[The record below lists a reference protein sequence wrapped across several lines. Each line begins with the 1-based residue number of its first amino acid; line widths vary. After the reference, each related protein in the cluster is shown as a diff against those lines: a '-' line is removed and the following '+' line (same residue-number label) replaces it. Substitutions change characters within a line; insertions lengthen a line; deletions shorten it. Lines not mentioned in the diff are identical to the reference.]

1 MSKLPDLRNRRYTNS
16 DIVIMAVY
24 LLGGVLRHVHL
35 EDVAMKA
42 AELSPRRFCW
52 KKYPEQI
59 NLESVRVTLKNESAL
74 TNRRVLGS
82 IRDGWMLTP
91 NGFSW
96 CITTVG
102 VSVDQTLI
110 DQLHLEVDRVKK
122 TTAFRKATDGR
133 GQDVSDAEV
142 ETLLRVN
149 EYFTDRDRRERA
161 LALAN
166 VAILDSQL
174 HSVLSNLKERGFDK
188 LEVKK

>member
-1 MSKLPDLRNRRYTNS
+1 MSKFPDPRNRGYTNR
-16 DIVIMAVY
+16 DIATMALY
-24 LLGGVLRHVHL
+24 LLGGALRHVHL

-42 AELSPRRFCW
+42 VELSPKKFRW

-59 NLESVRVTLKNESAL
+59 NLESVRVTLKDESSL
-74 TNRRVLGS
+74 VNRRVMGG

-91 NGFSW
+91 SGLSW
-96 CITTVG
+96 CIATAG
-102 VSVDQTLI
+102 VSVDQALI
-110 DQLHLEVDRVKK
+110 DQLHLEVDRAKK

-133 GQDVSDAEV
+133 GQDVSNAEV
-142 ETLLRVN
+142 ETLLRIN

-166 VAILDSQL
+166 AAVLDSQL